1 MKKILFL
8 LSLLT
13 LSAILILGCKDPN
26 NPNPNN
32 QTKDDDDNLEQRLAL
47 LQGEY
52 KPVEVNKPNYQA
64 SGTDIKIENNLFIE
78 TYEYETYSYEIKTIK
93 RLRNEIKSNQI
104 AIIDE
109 NNYPPDTLCFKM
121 PQWNNTISLFTKE
134 GNYYLRTFITT
145 NSAIRYEC
153 YEKIVSGNNPSGETV
168 TLEGQYKID
177 QANNSTINFNNGS
190 WTFSYNGQTK
200 SGTYSQS
207 GNELTMTFSQNGIS
221 ATGVFTVTKSG
232 DTITLTGK
240 SGDCVTIISSAF
252 MINDYNALQNQTV
265 TLTVN

>member
-26 NPNPNN
+26 DPNPKN
-32 QTKDDDDNLEQRLAL
+32 QTNDDDDNLEQRLAL

-52 KPVEVNKPNYQA
+52 KPVEVNKPNYYT
-64 SGTDIKIENNLFIE
+64 SETNIKIENNYFIDDDGR
-78 TYEYETYSYEIKTIK
+78 SFEIKTIK
-93 RLRNEIKSNQI
+93 ELRNEIDSNI
-104 AIIDE
+104 ITIIDAD
-109 NNYPPDTLCFKM
+109 NYPSDTLCFIE
-121 PQWNNTISLFTKE
+121 PRWDNIVSLLTKD
-134 GNYYLRTFITT
+134 NSYLLRTRIKPDTVEFYYI
-145 NSAIRYEC
+145 C

-168 TLEGQYKID
+168 TLEGQYKIG
-177 QANNSTINFNNGS
+177 QANNSTINFDNGN

>member
-32 QTKDDDDNLEQRLAL
+32 QTDDDDNLEQRLAL
-47 LQGEY
+47 IQGEY
-52 KPVEVNKPNYQA
+52 KSVEINKPNYHT
-64 SGTDIKIENNLFIE
+64 SETNIKIENNYFIDGDGR
-78 TYEYETYSYEIKTIK
+78 SFEIKTIK
-93 RLRNEIKSNQI
+93 ELRNEIDSNI
-104 AIIDE
+104 ITIIDAD
-109 NNYPPDTLCFKM
+109 NYPSDTLCFIE
-121 PQWNNTISLFTKE
+121 PRWHNIVSLLTKD
-134 GNYYLRTFITT
+134 NSYLLRTRIIPKNPVEFDY
-145 NSAIRYEC
+145 RC
-153 YEKIVSGNNPSGETV
+153 YEKIVSGNNPSGESV